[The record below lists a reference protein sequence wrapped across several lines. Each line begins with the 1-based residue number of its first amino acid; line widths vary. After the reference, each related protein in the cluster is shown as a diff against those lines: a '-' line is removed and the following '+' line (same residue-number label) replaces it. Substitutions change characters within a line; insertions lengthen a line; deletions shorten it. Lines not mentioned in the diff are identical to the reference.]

1 MEGVETGKHVR
12 NFGDKELSNMTT
24 RREPERD
31 GGSRREGNVSE
42 TSGEE
47 ISEVDCMLIL
57 AG

>member
-1 MEGVETGKHVR
+1 METGKHVR

-47 ISEVDCMLIL
+47 ISEVDCMLIH